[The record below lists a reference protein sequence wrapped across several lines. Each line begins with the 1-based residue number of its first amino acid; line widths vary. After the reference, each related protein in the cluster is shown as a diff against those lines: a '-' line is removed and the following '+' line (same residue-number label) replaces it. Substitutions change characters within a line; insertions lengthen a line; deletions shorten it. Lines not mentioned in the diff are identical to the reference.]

1 MRIVPVHFDSEKHH
15 PAEHDYDIL
24 IGSGIL
30 DQLGAMIAERN
41 LLKPSPLVIVS
52 DDQVAPLYLEKVRTA
67 LSAYWPA
74 PLHEVIIPAGE
85 ASKDLHKLPA
95 CLEELLA
102 CHLERNSLL
111 VALGGGV
118 VGDLAGFAAAILLRG
133 IGFIQIPTSLLAQI
147 DSSVGGKTG
156 VNSATGKNLIGSF
169 HQPRLV
175 VADIDTLDSLPVREM
190 RAGYAEMVKYGVIDD
205 LEFFEWL
212 EKNGQKLLGGDQACR
227 IEAISRCC
235 EAKARIVAADER
247 ENNQRA
253 LLNLGHTFGHALEAA
268 AGFGQTLLH
277 GEAVAIGMILALKFS
292 ARRGLCSMQDGQR
305 IEKHL
310 AAVGLPTRLSDI
322 PQFQHT
328 ASTMVDLMRS
338 DKKVE
343 QGTPRL
349 ILCRGIGQSFIEPW
363 VTLSDLHQFWE
374 QEIDLTA

>member
-1 MRIVPVHFDSEKHH
+1 MRIVPVNFDSQA
-15 PAEHDYDIL
+15 PTAQDYDIL
-24 IGSGIL
+24 IGGGIL
-30 DQLGAMIAERN
+30 DQLGPMITERN
-41 LLKPSPLVIVS
+41 LAKPAPLVIIS
-52 DDQVAPLYLEKVRTA
+52 DDQVGPLYIEKVRAA
-67 LSAYWPA
+67 LSACWPA
-74 PLHEVIIPAGE
+74 SIHEVIIPAGE
-85 ASKDLHKLPA
+85 ASKDLHKLPD
-95 CLEELLA
+95 CLEKLLA

-133 IGFIQIPTSLLAQI
+133 LGFIQVPTSLLAQI

-175 VADIDTLDSLPVREM
+175 VADTDTLDSLPPREM

-212 EKNGQKLLGGDQACR
+212 EVNGQKLLDGDQSCR

-235 EAKARIVAADER
+235 AAKARIVAADER

-268 AGFGQTLLH
+268 VGFGQALLH
-277 GEAVAIGMILALKFS
+277 GEAVAIGMVLALKFS
-292 ARRGLCSMQDGQR
+292 AGRGLCSMQDGQR
-305 IEKHL
+305 VERHL
-310 AAVGLPTRLSDI
+310 AAAGLPTRLSDI
-322 PQFQHT
+322 PQFQPK
-328 ASTMVDLMRS
+328 ASDMVDLMRS

-349 ILCRGIGQSFIEPW
+349 ILCRGIGQSFIEAG
-363 VTLSDLHQFWE
+363 VTLSDLHEFWT
-374 QEIDLTA
+374 QEIEAIN